1 MSAKTKRRDKVDAD
15 LKKAGH
21 DAKKAGKDIESAV
34 EKGAR
39 DVKTAG
45 SKLKKKL

>member
-1 MSAKTKRRDKVDAD
+1 MPTKRRDKVEAD

-21 DAKKAGKDIESAV
+21 DAKQAGKDIENAD

-39 DVKTAG
+39 GVNKAG
-45 SKLKKKL
+45 GKLKKKL